1 MLGMRRTLPALAVL
15 FAFALSLG
23 AQPPLRGQFLHH
35 VFFWLNEPAS
45 PAARQEFLTALRKM
59 EAIPTV
65 RQSYIGTPAGTP
77 RDVVDNSWTF
87 YWLVT
92 FDDRQ
97 GWQVYNDHPLHD
109 EFRKK
114 APLWKKVQVYD
125 TLALK

>member
-1 MLGMRRTLPALAVL
+1 MRKAFLAITLLAG
-15 FAFALSLG
+15 AFTLSLG
-23 AQPPLRGQFLHH
+23 AQPPFRGQFLHH
-35 VFFWLNEPAS
+35 VFFWLNEPDSA
-45 PAARQEFLTALRKM
+45 AARQEFLTALRKM

-97 GWQVYNDHPLHD
+97 GWQVYNDHALHD

-114 APLWKKVQVYD
+114 SPLWKKVQVYD
-125 TLALK
+125 VVAVK

>member
-1 MLGMRRTLPALAVL
+1 MRKAFLAITLLAG
-15 FAFALSLG
+15 AFTLSLG

-35 VFFWLNEPAS
+35 VFFWLNEPDSA
-45 PAARQEFLTALRKM
+45 AARAEFLTALRKM

-92 FDDRQ
+92 FDDRR

-125 TLALK
+125 VVAVK